1 MKHPIIRYFR
11 NCRGSFWCVPLSV
24 TDVKTINYLCLWV
37 TRFLWPDQRR
47 GVNMILSRWRIL
59 WHRKNW
65 QSWGE
70 CEMKGLNICWA
81 PSPSPWGGVRKAI
94 NKIAQGKTSV
104 SFGSYTF
111 LIYWK
116 NAYENMKKMYFHFYW
131 HTFFRP
137 RSHLSCKMMRLYVCM
152 VVY

>member
-1 MKHPIIRYFR
+1 M
-11 NCRGSFWCVPLSV
+11 SFWCVPLSV

-70 CEMKGLNICWA
+70 CEMKGLNIYCSILW
-81 PSPSPWGGVRKAI
+81 SKLTKAD
-94 NKIAQGKTSV
+94 N
-104 SFGSYTF
+104 FWDFWHFPRPFPRHLF
-111 LIYWK
+111 LISSQLKMWPLCYISRYLWRANSK
-116 NAYENMKKMYFHFYW
+116 ENRPTTCGLNWFYY
-131 HTFFRP
+131 RGAA
-137 RSHLSCKMMRLYVCM
+137 LSLWPLSYLQTVAFGDF
-152 VVY
+152 